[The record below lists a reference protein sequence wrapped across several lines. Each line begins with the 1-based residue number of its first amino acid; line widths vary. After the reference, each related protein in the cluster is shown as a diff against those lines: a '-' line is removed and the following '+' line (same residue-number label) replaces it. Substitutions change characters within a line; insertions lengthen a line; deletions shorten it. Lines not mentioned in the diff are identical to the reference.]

1 MQRVT
6 KIINESEILK
16 NGKDN
21 PAVFGLSVVESQG
34 NITLASKSSYR
45 GSQYDMLSDLRKSNA
60 DAIFVW
66 FGVCSLLFLFLF
78 FFFFSFVKRN
88 FRFYHLVSIAKEKP
102 DSNWFI
108 GHFVIKI
115 VSTVSVVILLITVLS
130 GPKSSRSLVHW
141 DRIPGRYQEDRGA
154 DTAISDWSKMVSI
167 VALNRTYSRSVCG
180 FFPHRICP
188 SQLGH
193 TAVHR
198 SCSVGP

>member
-60 DAIFVW
+60 DAIFVR

-78 FFFFSFVKRN
+78 FFFFPSSKGIFDFIISFLSQRKNQTR
-88 FRFYHLVSIAKEKP
+88 
-102 DSNWFI
+102 I
-108 GHFVIKI
+108 G
-115 VSTVSVVILLITVLS
+115 S
-130 GPKSSRSLVHW
+130 
-141 DRIPGRYQEDRGA
+141 
-154 DTAISDWSKMVSI
+154 
-167 VALNRTYSRSVCG
+167 
-180 FFPHRICP
+180 
-188 SQLGH
+188 
-193 TAVHR
+193 
-198 SCSVGP
+198 

>member
-66 FGVCSLLFLFLF
+66 FGVCGLLF
-78 FFFFSFVKRN
+78 FFFFFFFFFVKRI
-88 FRFYHLVSIAKEKP
+88 F
-102 DSNWFI
+102 DFI
-108 GHFVIKI
+108 ISF
-115 VSTVSVVILLITVLS
+115 LS
-130 GPKSSRSLVHW
+130 QRKNQT
-141 DRIPGRYQEDRGA
+141 RIG
-154 DTAISDWSKMVSI
+154 S
-167 VALNRTYSRSVCG
+167 
-180 FFPHRICP
+180 
-188 SQLGH
+188 
-193 TAVHR
+193 
-198 SCSVGP
+198 

>member
-78 FFFFSFVKRN
+78 FFFFFLRQKEFSILSS
-88 FRFYHLVSIAKEKP
+88 RFYRKGKTRLE
-102 DSNWFI
+102 
-108 GHFVIKI
+108 
-115 VSTVSVVILLITVLS
+115 L
-130 GPKSSRSLVHW
+130 
-141 DRIPGRYQEDRGA
+141 
-154 DTAISDWSKMVSI
+154 
-167 VALNRTYSRSVCG
+167 
-180 FFPHRICP
+180 
-188 SQLGH
+188 
-193 TAVHR
+193 VHR
-198 SCSVGP
+198 SFCHQDRQYRFCRYTPDHCFVGAKVVQVISTLGSNSRSIPRGSRGRHCHQ